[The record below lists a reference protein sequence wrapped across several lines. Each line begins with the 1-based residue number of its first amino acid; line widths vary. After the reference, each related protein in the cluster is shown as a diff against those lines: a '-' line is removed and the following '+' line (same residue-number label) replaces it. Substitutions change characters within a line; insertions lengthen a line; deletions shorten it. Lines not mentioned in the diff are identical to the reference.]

1 MDYGRTNGKYSRG
14 MAGVLVVVVGLAW
27 AGQAAGQTYDRL
39 NETHLSS
46 LLSACLQWHVS
57 KRSLTPELAAATLS
71 NFVDMLDYGKVVLLQ
86 EDVDAI
92 HALRVKFPQ
101 AYANGDWYF
110 VTNVFAGFLKRID
123 EQLAYARAYL
133 TNEAFTLDTSRA
145 IVADP
150 KKRSFPANQDELR
163 RAVDD
168 AVQYQVAYLVAIG
181 EPLTNAL
188 EKVLKRRE
196 RQARKFRELKHD
208 QRLGLFVNAW
218 CMALDPH
225 TSYLSFDDVEDFQIN
240 MNLSLE
246 GIGALLQDEDG
257 VTVIKS
263 LTPGGP
269 AEKSGLIKPG
279 DKIFAV
285 AQGEDG
291 EYVDIYDM
299 DLRDVVKLIR
309 GKKGTTVRLKIVRRG
324 PNGPMRHDIS
334 LVRERVK
341 LEDQAAR
348 MEIISS
354 VRTNRAGRVRTVRV
368 GVIDLP
374 SFYSDQNEKGLLSGK
389 SMRSAVADVR
399 RLLQACQTAGVD
411 GVVLDLQRN
420 GGGLLEEA
428 VDVTGLFMRRGNVVL
443 ALDRRGVVNVLADKD
458 SAMYFA
464 GPVIVTVSRATASG
478 AEIVAGA
485 LQDYQRALIIGGD
498 HTFGKGTIQQVIP
511 LPGKLGALKITVGE
525 YFLAS
530 GRSTQHAGV
539 TPDITLPSE
548 LSAYDIGEQYQPS
561 ALPARNIPSQLSSR
575 ARTGA
580 GPGGWQPVTPDDI
593 ARLALESSE
602 RVNASPAFQR
612 VRESVRKIRADR
624 EKATVTIASL
634 LEAANTNT
642 AKAELDDPDD
652 APAPT
657 RPALTNDIVVMEA
670 VEIMAD
676 WVAGERAKPDIRM
689 LADNV
694 PALTN
699 ATAETQA
706 VPVPD
711 APREPVLPVP
721 RKDTLTNSLTHERS
735 AR

>member
-1 MDYGRTNGKYSRG
+1 MNSGIIRNQRQAGACVSAVVLALAC
-14 MAGVLVVVVGLAW
+14 MAP
-27 AGQAAGQTYDRL
+27 AAVQMYDRL
-39 NETHLSS
+39 NESHVSNLK
-46 LLSACLQWHVS
+46 SACLQWHVS
-57 KRSLTPELAAATLS
+57 KRALTPELAAATLS
-71 NFVDMLDYGKVVLLQ
+71 NFVDMLDYGKVVFLQ

-101 AYANGDWYF
+101 AYANGEWYF
-110 VTNVFAGFLKRID
+110 VTNVFAHFLKRSD
-123 EQLAYARAYL
+123 EQLEYARAYL
-133 TNEAFTLDTSRA
+133 TNQAFALDTARA

-150 KKRSFPANQDELR
+150 KKRRFAASQDELR
-163 RAVDD
+163 RAVED

-181 EPLTNAL
+181 EPLSNAL

-196 RQARKFRELKHD
+196 RQARRFHEFKHE
-208 QRLGLFVNAW
+208 QRLGLFLNAW

-246 GIGALLQDEDG
+246 GIGAVLQDEDG

-285 AQGEDG
+285 AQGTDG

-309 GKKGTTVRLKIVRRG
+309 GKKGTTVRLKIVRAG
-324 PNGPMRHDIS
+324 PGGPTRHDIS

-348 MEIISS
+348 MELIST
-354 VRTNRAGRVRTVRV
+354 VRTNRNGTARTVRV

-399 RLLQACQTAGVD
+399 RLLQVCQTAGVD

-428 VDVTGLFMRRGNVVL
+428 VDVAGLFMRRGNIVL

-458 SAMYFA
+458 RAIYYN

-485 LQDYQRALIIGGD
+485 LQDYQRALIVGGD
-498 HTFGKGTIQQVIP
+498 HTYGKGTIQQVVP

-525 YFLAS
+525 YFIAS

-539 TPDITLPSE
+539 TPDIGLPSE

-561 ALPARNIPSQLSSR
+561 ALPARSIPSQLSSR
-575 ARTGA
+575 AGTGA
-580 GPGGWQPVTPDDI
+580 GAGGWQPVTPDDI
-593 ARLALESSE
+593 ARLALASHE
-602 RVNASPAFQR
+602 RVEASPAFQR
-612 VRESVRKIRADR
+612 VREAVQKIRADR
-624 EKATVTIASL
+624 ERETVTIASL

-642 AKAELDDPDD
+642 AKAELDDPDME
-652 APAPT
+652 PAPS

-676 WVAGERAKPDIRM
+676 WVAAEPAVPDMQLI
-689 LADNV
+689 ADALCTLTNTPAPAHL
-694 PALTN
+694 PALPSPLRD
-699 ATAETQA
+699 
-706 VPVPD
+706 V
-711 APREPVLPVP
+711 
-721 RKDTLTNSLTHERS
+721 LTNSLTDERR